1 MEQTTGKVSE
11 RLVWA
16 VDTLAVSP
24 RDDVLEVGCG
34 HGVAVSLVCAKLDG
48 GHITAIDRSSKMIAL
63 ATKRNAACIAAGTAS
78 FVRVSLHAAEFGTAR
93 FDKIFGI
100 RIGLFVRANP
110 ARELEV
116 ITRYLAPHGSFYLVY
131 DPVVPTQVMAVIEKA
146 TAALEHHGFAIK
158 AVLQK
163 NIARATVA
171 CVIAGKRC

>member
-1 MEQTTGKVSE
+1 MGQTTGKASE

-24 RDDVLEVGCG
+24 RDHVLEIGCG

-48 GHITAIDRSSKMIAL
+48 GHITAIDQSPKMIAQ
-63 ATKRNAACIAAGTAS
+63 ATKRNAACIAASTAS
-78 FVRVSLHAAEFGTAR
+78 FVHVSLHAAELGAAR

-116 ITRYLAPHGSFYLVY
+116 INRYLAPHGSFYLFY
-131 DPVVPTQVMAVIEKA
+131 DPVVPTQAPAIIEKV

-163 NIARATVA
+163 DIGRAAVT